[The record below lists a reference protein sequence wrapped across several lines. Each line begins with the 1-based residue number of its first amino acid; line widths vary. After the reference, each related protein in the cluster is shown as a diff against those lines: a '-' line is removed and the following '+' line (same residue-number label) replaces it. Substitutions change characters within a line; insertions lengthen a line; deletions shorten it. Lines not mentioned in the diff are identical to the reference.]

1 MSYILNKIKRGFKFQ
16 QTHSER
22 ETEMAEEQVSTVRR
36 VRRQGSSGYYWDDE
50 ILSSE
55 PQQKH
60 SSDDFDFD
68 QGESQSQTDGQDSST
83 TTITIHRDPPSPRDP
98 TCGLCMWFFQVV
110 KNCHGSRQT

>member
-1 MSYILNKIKRGFKFQ
+1 
-16 QTHSER
+16 
-22 ETEMAEEQVSTVRR
+22 MAEEQVSTVRR

-50 ILSSE
+50 MLSSE

-60 SSDDFDFD
+60 SLLSDDFDFDFDFD
-68 QGESQSQTDGQDSST
+68 QGESRSQMDGQDSST

-110 KNCHGSRQT
+110 KNCQGSRQT